1 MTSTKF
7 QMAGNSSPF
16 RSELIG
22 LRRRMLSLSQAELSA
37 RSGITQGTLSKV
49 EQGIK
54 EANDDL
60 VARLAVALECPET
73 FFYQGEREYGPPM
86 SAHAMFRKKAAI
98 GQKVLDKV
106 IAELNVRIGH
116 VRKFLSTVEF
126 SPELP
131 FPHYDVEDFHGD
143 IGAIAD
149 SVRRA
154 WLAPRGP
161 LRSLTEYAER
171 AGVLVIHCDM
181 EAAKIDGV
189 SYRIPGLPPIVFLNR
204 NQPADRLRFSLAH
217 ELGHLVMHT
226 YPSPNME
233 QEANQFASA
242 LLMPAADI
250 GPELQGLTIEKAAY
264 MKPFWRVSMGSMIY
278 RAADL
283 NKIDRYKAE
292 YLWRQMAIRGFR
304 MREPQA
310 LDFPPEPTTLIEAL
324 IDNLVKEMGYTT
336 EELSELLH
344 LHYEELALMYRLQ
357 TPVAG
362 LRVVK

>member
-1 MTSTKF
+1 MF
-7 QMAGNSSPF
+7 QTAGNRLF
-16 RSELIG
+16 RNELIG
-22 LRRRMLSLSQAELSA
+22 LRRRMLSLSQTELSA

-54 EANDDL
+54 EATEEL
-60 VARLAVALECPET
+60 VGRLAHALDCPET

-86 SAHAMFRKKAAI
+86 SAHAMFRKKAVI

-116 VRKFLSTVEF
+116 LRKFLSTVEF

-131 FPHYDVEDFHGD
+131 FPQYDVEDFHGD
-143 IGAIAD
+143 IDAIAAN
-149 SVRRA
+149 VRRA

-171 AGVLVIHCDM
+171 AGCLVIHCDM
-181 EAAKIDGV
+181 DAAKIDGV
-189 SYRIPGLPPIVFLNR
+189 SYRIPGLPPIIFLNR
-204 NQPADRLRFSLAH
+204 HQPADRMRFSLAH
-217 ELGHLVMHT
+217 ELGHLVMHA
-226 YPSPNME
+226 YPGPNME

-242 LLMPAADI
+242 LLMPAAEI

-264 MKPFWRVSMGSMIY
+264 MKPLWKVSMASMIY
-278 RAADL
+278 RAAEL

-292 YLWRQMAIRGFR
+292 YLWRQMALRGFR

-310 LDFPPEPTTLIEAL
+310 VDFAPEQTSLIDAL
-324 IDNLVKEMGYTT
+324 INNLTEQMGYTAQ
-336 EELSELLH
+336 ELSELLH
-344 LHYEELALMYRLQ
+344 LHYDELAAMYGLQ
-357 TPVAG
+357 TPSG

>member
-1 MTSTKF
+1 MKSKMF
-7 QMAGNSSPF
+7 QMAGHNKLF
-16 RSELIG
+16 RNELIG

-37 RSGITQGTLSKV
+37 RCGITQGTLSKV

-54 EANDDL
+54 EANDEL
-60 VARLAVALECPET
+60 VVRLAEALQCRET
-73 FFYQGEREYGPPM
+73 FFYQAEREYGPPM
-86 SAHAMFRKKAAI
+86 SAHAMFRKKASI
-98 GQKVLDKV
+98 GQKVLDQV

-116 VRKFLSTVEF
+116 IRKFLSTVEF

-131 FPHYDVEDFHGD
+131 FPHYDVEDFDGD
-143 IGAIAD
+143 IDAI
-149 SVRRA
+149 SNNVRRA

-171 AGVLVIHCDM
+171 AGCLVIHCDM

-189 SYRIPGLPPIVFLNR
+189 SYRIPGLPPVIFLNR
-204 NQPADRLRFSLAH
+204 NQPSDRMRFSLAH
-217 ELGHLVMHT
+217 EIGHLVMHA
-226 YPSPNME
+226 YPGPNME

-242 LLMPAADI
+242 LLMPASEI

-264 MKPFWRVSMGSMIY
+264 MKPLWKVSMASMIY
-278 RAADL
+278 RASEL

-292 YLWRQMAIRGFR
+292 YLWRQMATRGFK

-310 LDFPPEPTTLIEAL
+310 VDFPSEQTCLIDAL
-324 IDNLVKEMGYTT
+324 IDNLTKQMGYSAQ
-336 EELSELLH
+336 ELSELLH
-344 LHYEELALMYRLQ
+344 LHYDELAAMYRLQ
-357 TPVAG
+357 PSAG

>member
-1 MTSTKF
+1 MISTKF
-7 QMAGNSSPF
+7 QMVGNSSLF
-16 RSELIG
+16 RNELIG

-54 EANDDL
+54 EANEDL
-60 VARLAVALECPET
+60 VTRLAMALECPET
-73 FFYQGEREYGPPM
+73 FFYQTEREYGPPM

-116 VRKFLSTVEF
+116 LRKFLSTVEF

-131 FPHYDVEDFHGD
+131 FPQYDVEDFHGD

-149 SVRRA
+149 NVRRA
-154 WLAPRGP
+154 WLVPRGP

-189 SYRIPGLPPIVFLNR
+189 SYRILGLPPIVFLNR

-217 ELGHLVMHT
+217 ELGHLVMHS
-226 YPSPNME
+226 YPSANME

-242 LLMPAADI
+242 LLMPASDI
-250 GPELQGLTIEKAAY
+250 GPELLGLTIEKAAY
-264 MKPFWRVSMGSMIY
+264 MKPLWKVSMASMIY
-278 RAADL
+278 RAAEL

-292 YLWRQMAIRGFR
+292 YLWRQMATRGFR

-310 LDFPPEPTTLIEAL
+310 VDFPPEQTSLIEAL
-324 IDNLVKEMGYTT
+324 VNNLMKEMGYTT
-336 EELSELLH
+336 RELSELLH
-344 LHYEELALMYRLQ
+344 LHYDELALMYRLQ
-357 TPVAG
+357 IPAAG
-362 LRVVK
+362 LRIVK